1 MNNGF
6 KILLTQEVIEL
17 QTILEWIENGD
28 IQRAVD
34 FTHFCIND
42 RKNQLW
48 KSGIEDVDEYISTLP
63 TFVKEQLIK
72 RSKRQGK

>member
-1 MNNGF
+1 MNNSQ

-28 IQRAVD
+28 IQRAVN
-34 FTHFCIND
+34 FAHFCLND

-48 KSGIEDVDEYISTLP
+48 KSGIDDVDDYISTLP
-63 TFVKEQLIK
+63 TYVKEQLIK
-72 RSKRQGK
+72 RSERQGN

>member
-1 MNNGF
+1 MNNGN
-6 KILLTQEVIEL
+6 KILLTQEVLEL

-28 IQRAVD
+28 IQRAVN
-34 FTHFCIND
+34 FARFCLND

-48 KSGIEDVDEYISTLP
+48 KAGIDDVDEYVSTLP

-72 RSKRQGK
+72 RFEGQGN

>member
-1 MNNGF
+1 MNNSQ

-28 IQRAVD
+28 IQRAVN
-34 FTHFCIND
+34 FARFCLND

-48 KSGIEDVDEYISTLP
+48 KSGIDDVDEYISALP
-63 TFVKEQLIK
+63 TYVKEQLIK
-72 RSKRQGK
+72 RSERQGN